1 VAANPYSILD
11 IGKEASNQEIIRA
24 AALQMRQKRFC
35 AKEIAQAQKMLLDP
49 VSRGCQEFLYHFDF
63 KGLEE
68 RLCRPLEIKP
78 PEFDAPC
85 LTLFDNQTHDC

>member
-1 VAANPYSILD
+1 
-11 IGKEASNQEIIRA
+11 
-24 AALQMRQKRFC
+24 
-35 AKEIAQAQKMLLDP
+35 LLDP

-85 LTLFDNQTHDC
+85 LILFDNQTHDG